1 MSDSRDVTIRG
12 LQAAIGLMTARI
24 WGLDVDQKVVLG
36 DTPAEEA
43 LAALA
48 VIAATSMGATMP
60 DLGKPM
66 LRSIGDLAAQAET
79 EAA

>member
-1 MSDSRDVTIRG
+1 MSDRPNITVRG
-12 LQAAIGLMTARI
+12 LQAATALMTARI
-24 WGLDVDQKVVLG
+24 WAMDVDQAVILG
-36 DTPAEEA
+36 DTPVEEA

-60 DLGKPM
+60 DRGRPM

-79 EAA
+79 GAS

>member
-1 MSDSRDVTIRG
+1 MSDCPDVTVRG

-24 WGLDVDQKVVLG
+24 WDVNVDQAAVLG

-48 VIAATSMGATMP
+48 VIAATAMGATMP

-66 LRSIGDLAAQAET
+66 LRNIGGLAAQVET
-79 EAA
+79 GAA